1 MPFEKGGAPGPG
13 RPEGSKNKNC
23 MMPVFWYNLIEE
35 RSKDMT
41 DKEVIEIAFRA
52 LNLLMPKVMV
62 VPASSKVTFC
72 ISPPSSM
79 DSSAVL
85 GPVTFQLPLRPF
97 QLAEVANGRLLGPL
111 VLGGRHVEHY
121 GPRFRLRLLLSV
133 CAHAGLLSS
142 LTAGF
147 DKRRPLPVKPGRAG
161 GAPLGICGER
171 DFHVV
176 VGLNGLPR

>member
-62 VPASSKVTFC
+62 VPATPTDSVTNAQLMKAVEERNRL
-72 ISPPSSM
+72 PTLNQMPVDAQAL
-79 DSSAVL
+79 DST
-85 GPVTFQLPLRPF
+85 GG
-97 QLAEVANGRLLGPL
+97 NG
-111 VLGGRHVEHY
+111 
-121 GPRFRLRLLLSV
+121 
-133 CAHAGLLSS
+133 
-142 LTAGF
+142 
-147 DKRRPLPVKPGRAG
+147 
-161 GAPLGICGER
+161 
-171 DFHVV
+171 
-176 VGLNGLPR
+176 NGSH